1 MPDLRDIKGLV
12 ALVAD
17 GLLRREPEASVVEKL
32 VAAGVPPNA
41 APSMYRDI
49 KTACQ
54 HGVQA
59 VVTGGVSAPDGP
71 PKDPLLAEAFRVGQ
85 ASMRR
90 ATGVPGRLV
99 AVVLLLVVVAAVA
112 VWLVMR

>member
-1 MPDLRDIKGLV
+1 MPDPSEIKVLV
-12 ALVAD
+12 SLVAD
-17 GLLRREPEASVVEKL
+17 GLRRREPEPVVVEKL
-32 VAAGVPPNA
+32 VAAGVPRNK

-54 HGVQA
+54 QGVQA

-71 PKDPLLAEAFRVGQ
+71 PKDPLLEEAFRVGQ

-90 ATGVPGRLV
+90 ASGGRGRAI
-99 AVVLLLVVVAAVA
+99 AVIVFLVVAAVL
-112 VWLVMR
+112 WLVLR